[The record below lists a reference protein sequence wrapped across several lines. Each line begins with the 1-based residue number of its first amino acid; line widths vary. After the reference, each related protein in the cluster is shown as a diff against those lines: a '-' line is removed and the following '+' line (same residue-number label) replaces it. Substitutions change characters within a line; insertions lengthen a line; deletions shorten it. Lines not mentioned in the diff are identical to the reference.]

1 MIFLIVAVST
11 LLYGAVHQAV
21 LALTY
26 LSVASML
33 MIWAID
39 CYRKGAFRYSSEPT
53 QLILFASALYGL
65 VQVVPIGAM
74 PAVGGIEGISKT
86 VSLDPFAT
94 QVNALHFFALA
105 IFFSLVCVSL
115 DSANRV
121 KRVAVFITVFGSVY
135 AFYAILQSILSPNKI
150 YGLLERSYALP
161 FGSFISRNNF
171 AAWMEMAVAIPLGM
185 LFTKSVA
192 TDKRIIVLTA
202 AIIMGVSIVLS
213 GSRGG
218 LITLLLQLLFLTF
231 ITYSR
236 DKRSSPVLKIALSI
250 GILAAI
256 IGGTVFVGG
265 ENTLKRIGEEQAVA
279 EGTVTRPQIWAVTLK
294 MITANMPFGVG
305 LGAYGVAYTQY
316 DDASG
321 LERVEQAHNDYL
333 QVLSDA
339 GIVGGV
345 LGLLFLYFVFAKGI
359 RAIRTSN
366 GERRGIAVGAFTGAF
381 GVLVHSLFDFVLHTT
396 AVALLFLTLLGLLA
410 AAASHYPDDA
420 VDRDHPRR
428 KRRTKVPVNA

>member
-1 MIFLIVAVST
+1 MISSRRTHF
-11 LLYGAVHQAV
+11 GHRRR
-21 LALTY
+21 
-26 LSVASML
+26 ML
-33 MIWAID
+33 
-39 CYRKGAFRYSSEPT
+39 
-53 QLILFASALYGL
+53 
-65 VQVVPIGAM
+65 V
-74 PAVGGIEGISKT
+74 
-86 VSLDPFAT
+86 
-94 QVNALHFFALA
+94 
-105 IFFSLVCVSL
+105 
-115 DSANRV
+115 
-121 KRVAVFITVFGSVY
+121 
-135 AFYAILQSILSPNKI
+135 
-150 YGLLERSYALP
+150 
-161 FGSFISRNNF
+161 
-171 AAWMEMAVAIPLGM
+171 IP
-185 LFTKSVA
+185 V
-192 TDKRIIVLTA
+192 
-202 AIIMGVSIVLS
+202 
-213 GSRGG
+213 
-218 LITLLLQLLFLTF
+218 
-231 ITYSR
+231 
-236 DKRSSPVLKIALSI
+236 
-250 GILAAI
+250 LAAI
-256 IGGTVFVGG
+256 IAGTVFVGG

-396 AVALLFLTLLGLLA
+396 AVALLFLTLLGLLVA
-410 AAASHYPDDA
+410 GASHYPDDA

-428 KRRTKVPVNA
+428 KRRTKVEVNA